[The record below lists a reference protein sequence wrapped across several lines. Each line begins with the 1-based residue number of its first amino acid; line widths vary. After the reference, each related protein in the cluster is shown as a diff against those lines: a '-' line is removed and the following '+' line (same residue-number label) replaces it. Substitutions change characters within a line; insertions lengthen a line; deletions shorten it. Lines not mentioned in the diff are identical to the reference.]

1 MATVYLVS
9 VITLS
14 LLGAAAILASYMS
27 RKRWARYGA
36 MVQADID
43 RMECAEI
50 GESLRQRYNRPN
62 YMRRMKPKSLSK
74 RQMAKRSRRINRQ

>member
-1 MATVYLVS
+1 MATVYLIG
-9 VITLS
+9 VITVFLCG
-14 LLGAAAILASYMS
+14 LAAITASYVS
-27 RKRWARYGA
+27 RKRWAQYGA

-43 RMECAEI
+43 RTERAEI
-50 GESLRQRYNRPN
+50 GEALRRRNNRPN